1 MAMPVISADSHVM
14 EPGDLWSERLGQRF
28 GDRAPRVIP
37 NPDRPGCSFV
47 GPGIPPFPAAAVF
60 AIGKSG
66 KELREHLTKGY
77 EACRPSGWDPV
88 ERIKDQD
95 IDGIAAE
102 VIYPSLGMALFA
114 LPDLELQQA
123 CFRLYNDWVAE
134 FAAHDRKR
142 LYAAAVISLADI
154 DEAVRELTRC
164 ARLGMRGAMIWAVP
178 PADRPYHSP
187 VYDPFWAAA
196 QDLAMPL
203 SLHVS
208 TQRDQGKGLRLTTEN
223 VVMGAM
229 NAVNEVQRT
238 LSSLIVGGVLERFPR
253 LIFVSAE
260 NDAGWIPHFMYRLD
274 HMYLKFGTMDD
285 RPAIPMLP
293 SEYVRRQIWA
303 AFLDDPVG
311 PHCWKLFGE
320 DNLMWGSDFPHSD
333 STWPHSQDVIAKNF
347 AGVPDAVRHK
357 ITCTNAARL
366 YGIEVA
372 QGG

>member
-1 MAMPVISADSHVM
+1 MATPVISADSHVM
-14 EPGDLWSERLGQRF
+14 EPGDLWSKRLDQRF
-28 GDRAPRVIP
+28 GDRLPRVVP

-178 PADRPYHSP
+178 PADRPYH
-187 VYDPFWAAA
+187 
-196 QDLAMPL
+196 
-203 SLHVS
+203 
-208 TQRDQGKGLRLTTEN
+208 
-223 VVMGAM
+223 
-229 NAVNEVQRT
+229 
-238 LSSLIVGGVLERFPR
+238 
-253 LIFVSAE
+253 
-260 NDAGWIPHFMYRLD
+260 
-274 HMYLKFGTMDD
+274 
-285 RPAIPMLP
+285 
-293 SEYVRRQIWA
+293 
-303 AFLDDPVG
+303 
-311 PHCWKLFGE
+311 
-320 DNLMWGSDFPHSD
+320 
-333 STWPHSQDVIAKNF
+333 
-347 AGVPDAVRHK
+347 
-357 ITCTNAARL
+357 
-366 YGIEVA
+366 
-372 QGG
+372 

>member
-1 MAMPVISADSHVM
+1 M
-14 EPGDLWSERLGQRF
+14 
-28 GDRAPRVIP
+28 
-37 NPDRPGCSFV
+37 
-47 GPGIPPFPAAAVF
+47 F

-134 FAAHDRKR
+134 FTAHDRKR

-164 ARLGMRGAMIWAVP
+164 ARMGMRGAMIWAVP

-196 QDLAMPL
+196 LRPGECRA

-223 VVMGAM
+223 VVMGEM
-229 NAVNEVQRT
+229 NAFNEVQRT
-238 LSSLIVGGVLERFPR
+238 LSSLIVGGVLARFPR

-285 RPAIPMLP
+285 HPTIPMLP

-311 PHCWKLFGE
+311 PYCWKLFGE
-320 DNLMWGSDFPHSD
+320 DNLTARIFPI
-333 STWPHSQDVIAKNF
+333 PIPPGRIRK
-347 AGVPDAVRHK
+347 P
-357 ITCTNAARL
+357 
-366 YGIEVA
+366 
-372 QGG
+372 